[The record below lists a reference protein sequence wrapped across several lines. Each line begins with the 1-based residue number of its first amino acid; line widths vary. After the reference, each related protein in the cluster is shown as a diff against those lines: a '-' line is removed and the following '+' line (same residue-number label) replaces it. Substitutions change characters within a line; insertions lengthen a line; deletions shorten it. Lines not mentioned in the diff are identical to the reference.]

1 LSFRIGEIVAD
12 YEITGVLGSGGMS
25 TVYQVRHLISNR
37 AEAMK
42 VLLPNLDA
50 DPELAERFM
59 REIRM
64 LASLSHPGIAMLHTA
79 FRERN
84 QLLMVME
91 LVKGETV
98 SAILRRKGLGLYDA
112 VTLTIQTLDALAHAH
127 QRHVIHRDIKPSNIM
142 LTPNGQTKL
151 LDFGIARAVADVQIT
166 QKGTTLGSFHY
177 MSPEQ
182 VRDLPVDHRT
192 DIYSAGVTLYEMAT
206 GKRPF
211 TGTDSYAVMRSH
223 VEHDPAPPE
232 SINPRIPRALSH
244 ALARALMKNP
254 AERFQTATAFLE
266 SLKAIQL
273 APSENAPIVGNV
285 NVTGPTSTP
294 TTPMPKPA
302 EQSGS
307 VAAIKFDPAAL
318 HRLTLVLADHMGPIA
333 AILVKRAA
341 KTAASWEG
349 LCHAVASE
357 VPESDR
363 AAFLASV
370 RQG

>member
-1 LSFRIGEIVAD
+1 LSFKVGEIVAD

-42 VLLPNLDA
+42 VLLPNLDSNP
-50 DPELAERFM
+50 DLAERFM

-98 SAILRRKGLGLYDA
+98 STILRRKGIGLSDA
-112 VTLTIQTLDALAHAH
+112 VNLTIQMLDALAHAH
-127 QRHVIHRDIKPSNIM
+127 KRNVIHRDIKPSNIM
-142 LTPNGQTKL
+142 LTPAGQTKL

-182 VRDLPVDHRT
+182 ARDLPVDHRT

-211 TGTDSYAVMRSH
+211 TGRDSYAVMRSH
-223 VEHDPAPPE
+223 VEQDPAPPE
-232 SINPRIPRALSH
+232 SINPRIPRGVSH

-254 AERFQTATAFLE
+254 DERFQTARAFLE

-273 APSENAPIVGNV
+273 APSENAPIVGS
-285 NVTGPTSTP
+285 PSIPPETP
-294 TTPMPKPA
+294 TPVPSAQP
-302 EQSGS
+302 GPG
-307 VAAIKFDPAAL
+307 AAIAFDPAAL
-318 HRLTLVLADHMGPIA
+318 QRLTLALADHMGPIA

-341 KTAASWEG
+341 KTAASWEE
-349 LCHAVASE
+349 LCEAAASE
-357 VPESDR
+357 VPECNRD
-363 AAFLASV
+363 AFLASV